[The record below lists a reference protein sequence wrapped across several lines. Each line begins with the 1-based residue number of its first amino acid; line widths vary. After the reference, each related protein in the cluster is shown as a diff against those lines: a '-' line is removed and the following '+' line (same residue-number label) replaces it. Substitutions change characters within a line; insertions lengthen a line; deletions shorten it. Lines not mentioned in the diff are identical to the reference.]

1 MSNVPFFES
10 EKIADRTYKIKNA
23 FTGDI
28 DTFCYLAEGETGAR
42 LCLSRR

>member
-28 DTFCYLAEGETGAR
+28 DTFCYLAEGETGA
-42 LCLSRR
+42 LLIDTM